1 MRVAVTG
8 VPTCRSEI
16 FVGAVA
22 LRRLRLTIRLH
33 NGLLILLILM
43 AACASPATAQGKFQ
57 AQYVVSLAGVTIG
70 TGNWMAEIGEDTYTT
85 EAKGRVAGILRVF
98 GDAKGSAAAQGII
111 KDGRLVPTSY
121 AGHLIS
127 DEGDEG
133 VRMLFNVGVVTEL
146 TTEPPSSPDPDSVPV
161 TEADRRGVIDPI
173 SAGLIPVIGN
183 GDVISAAACERTLPV
198 FDGRQRFDIAL
209 AFKRIDKVHPEKGYQ
224 GPAVVCAVRYQPRAG
239 YRPNRIAVKFLIAR
253 HDVEMWLV
261 PITGTRLL
269 VPARI
274 SIPTLVGTAVVAAG
288 EMLTDVAPAINST
301 AKGR

>member
-8 VPTCRSEI
+8 VPTSRSEI
-16 FVGAVA
+16 TVRRVP
-22 LRRLRLTIRLH
+22 LERLRPIIRLGS
-33 NGLLILLILM
+33 GLLMLM
-43 AACASPATAQGKFQ
+43 AACAPPARAQGKFQ
-57 AQYVVSLAGVTIG
+57 AHYVVSLAGVTIG
-70 TGNWMAEIGEDTYTT
+70 TGSWLAEIGEDTYTT
-85 EAKGRVAGILRVF
+85 EATGRVAGILRVF
-98 GDAKGSAAAQGII
+98 GDAKGAATARGAI

-127 DEGDEG
+127 DEGEEG
-133 VRMLFNVGVVTEL
+133 VRMSFNVGVVTEL
-146 TTEPPSSPDPDSVPV
+146 TAEPPSHPDPDSIPL

-173 SAGLIPVIGN
+173 SAGLIPAIGD
-183 GDVISAAACERTLPV
+183 GDVVSAAACERTLPV

-209 AFKRIDKVHPEKGYQ
+209 AFKRMDKVNPEKGYQ

-239 YRPNRIAVKFLIAR
+239 YRPNRVAVKFLIAT
-253 HDVEMWLV
+253 HDVEMWLI
-261 PITGTRLL
+261 PIAGTRLL

-288 EMLTDVAPAINST
+288 EMLTDFAPATNST